1 MQFNRSMRLKANKMG
16 YSLNQRGL
24 FAGVVRSTGDR
35 SVKTNTGES
44 RPYSRTSVLQPPCG
58 PFPPLNLCERE
69 VAFCVRRSSGL
80 VISGARLWLRVNK
93 DSVWIGLPDVDA
105 PTSRPLPNDRDKLQD
120 SQNGRL

>member
-1 MQFNRSMRLKANKMG
+1 MRLKANKMG

-44 RPYSRTSVLQPPCG
+44 RPCSRTSASVRQPPCG
-58 PFPPLNLCERE
+58 PFPPLNRGE
-69 VAFCVRRSSGL
+69 VGFCVRRSLGL
-80 VISGARLWLRVNK
+80 VISGARLWLRLNN

-105 PTSRPLPNDRDKLQD
+105 PTSRPLPCDRDEFQG